1 MAMSDNSQTIETI
14 TATSESNTMS
24 RDEVRQRLIREKLVV
39 IIRVTDPNDI
49 SPIIA
54 CMHKARVGA
63 VEITSNTPDYQNAI
77 TQARTHYPDMLIG
90 AGTIT
95 DISLVDEA
103 TKAGAQFLVTPNTSA
118 DVVRHAHSLNVP
130 VVMGALTPTDVVNAT
145 QAKADIVKLFPAG
158 AMGTGYLK
166 DLAKGP
172 FLNTTFFPVGGIDE
186 HNYQQWM
193 QNGAAGIGIG
203 GALASPVR
211 SEEAAEDLITKVAA
225 IVETLKKYPVKEAK

>member
-1 MAMSDNSQTIETI
+1 MAMSNNSQTIETI
-14 TATSESNTMS
+14 TATSKSNTMS

-49 SPIIA
+49 PPIIA
-54 CMHKARVGA
+54 CMHKAGVGA

-158 AMGTGYLK
+158 VMGTGYLK
-166 DLAKGP
+166 DLAKG
-172 FLNTTFFPVGGIDE
+172 TFFPVGGIDE

-211 SEEAAEDLITKVAA
+211 SEEAAEALITKVAA